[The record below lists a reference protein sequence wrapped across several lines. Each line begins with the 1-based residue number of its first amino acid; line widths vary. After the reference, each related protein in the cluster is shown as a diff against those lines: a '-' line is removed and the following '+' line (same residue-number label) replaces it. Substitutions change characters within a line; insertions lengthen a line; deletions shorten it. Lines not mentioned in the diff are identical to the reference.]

1 MEKIEMT
8 EDDIFSYAVGYFLF
22 FCLNLY
28 LAKKNKRSLGWTMLG
43 SIFIPPLITVFLLIP
58 KKVVSDESSS
68 SLSNTQ
74 KLLKN
79 YYLRFL
85 FLLILGIIGNQ
96 IVRLTP
102 DKLNYFVPL
111 YLTFISFLSFPKT
124 RKIICYSIIVIGVMI
139 SIGELSI
146 SYSITSEEMNNWWV
160 KGPFV
165 LIGTCVWFIYMS
177 LKAKKSDELGEEN
190 YFTQAKLT
198 KEDLKFLKTILIV
211 VSIIGLITAI
221 FLFINENIDQLIH
234 ISLIAGIPLG
244 ALLCA
249 IGSESLGEKDD
260 RFKTGHKENFEPMV
274 WVTLICFIIGIPWF
288 IAGVVYTLSS
298 GIL

>member
-1 MEKIEMT
+1 MLIDSNIGGGKHIYGFLWLLMVAAALVFVIRWKPRKT
-8 EDDIFSYAVGYFLF
+8 SKPEDYKEPIYFRDVI
-22 FCLNLY
+22 
-28 LAKKNKRSLGWTMLG
+28 A
-43 SIFIPPLITVFLLIP
+43 
-58 KKVVSDESSS
+58 
-68 SLSNTQ
+68 

-79 YYLRFL
+79 SYLRFT
-85 FLLILGIIGNQ
+85 FLCIISIIFNQ
-96 IVRLTP
+96 IFPLTP
-102 DKLNYFVPL
+102 DQLGYVLPNYLIFSVL
-111 YLTFISFLSFPKT
+111 LSFPKT
-124 RKIICYSIIVIGVMI
+124 RTKKVFFSIAGIYLFL
-139 SIGELSI
+139 LSI
-146 SYSITSEEMNNWWV
+146 VLLSELTTSNDISSDDLESWWV
-160 KGPFV
+160 KGPFIF
-165 LIGTCVWFIYMS
+165 IGLCVWFIYIGYKS
-177 LKAKKSDELGEEN
+177 NKSKKLGEEN

-198 KEDLKFLKTILIV
+198 KEDLKFLKIILIV